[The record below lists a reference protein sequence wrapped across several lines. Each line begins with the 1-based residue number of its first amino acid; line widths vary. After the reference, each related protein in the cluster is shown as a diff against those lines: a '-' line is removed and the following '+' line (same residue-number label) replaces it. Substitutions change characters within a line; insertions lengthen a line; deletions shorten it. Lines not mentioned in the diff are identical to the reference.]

1 MSVICLRTFFL
12 MLKKILFI
20 SLIFYS
26 ITSNAQLRDRILS
39 AFKEK
44 PTFYG
49 NYGSNYSFISNQ
61 FNGVLNVKLGLDFS
75 STVKLGIAYNWNKK
89 GMLKQ
94 NPIPTYDESTLYMRY
109 VSFFFE
115 YTYFKTYHWE
125 ASIPAQIGIG
135 NIYYKNTDEGNSV
148 KTEKKLFVLYEPI
161 TTIQY
166 RFLKYFAAG
175 GGIGYRLVLPSRV
188 GGHDQFSSILFVV
201 KSKIYFGEA
210 WRDFKKSKRTQK

>member
-12 MLKKILFI
+12 MVKKTLFI
-20 SLIFYS
+20 LLLFYS
-26 ITSNAQLRDRILS
+26 MNSSAQLRDTILK

-44 PTFYG
+44 PTLYG
-49 NYGSNYSFISNQ
+49 NYGSNYAFISNQ
-61 FNGVLNVKLGLDFS
+61 FNGILNVKLGLDFS
-75 STVKLGIAYNWNKK
+75 SSVKFGVAYNWNKK
-89 GMLKQ
+89 GMIKQ
-94 NPIPTYDESTLYMRY
+94 NPIPSFDESKLYMRY
-109 VSFFFE
+109 ISIFFE

-135 NIYYKNTDEGNSV
+135 NIFYNNTDSGNSV
-148 KTEKKLFVLYEPI
+148 KTEKKWFVLYEPI

-175 GGIGYRLVLPSRV
+175 GGIGYRLVIPTRV
-188 GGHDQFSSILFVV
+188 GGYDQFSSVLFVV

-210 WRDFKKSKRTQK
+210 WRDFKKHRSNRK

>member
-1 MSVICLRTFFL
+1 
-12 MLKKILFI
+12 MLVLF
-20 SLIFYS
+20 SK
-26 ITSNAQLRDRILS
+26 AQLRDSILKS
-39 AFKEK
+39 FKEK

-61 FNGVLNVKLGLDFS
+61 FAGVMNIKLGLDYS
-75 STVKLGIAYNWNKK
+75 SIAKFGIAFNWIKK
-89 GMLKQ
+89 GMTKQ
-94 NPIPTYDESTLYMRY
+94 TPNDNFDESKLYMRY
-109 VSFFFE
+109 ISVFFE

-135 NIYYKNTDEGNSV
+135 NIFYKNTMTNANTIS
-148 KTEKKLFVLYEPI
+148 TQKKWFVLYEPI

-175 GGIGYRLVLPSRV
+175 GGIGYRLVIPTRV
-188 GGHDQFSSILFVV
+188 GGIDQFSSILFVV

-210 WRDFKKSKRTQK
+210 WRDFKKWRGDKK